1 MTTDNWKPVVTV
13 GSWTNG
19 SYSRNYSITWHRYV
33 PAGTQLYTA
42 PQPMEREPL
51 TDLEIE
57 SATGA
62 KIGTPL
68 FLVAKGIVQATESAH
83 GIKGGQHGTD

>member
-1 MTTDNWKPVVTV
+1 M
-13 GSWTNG
+13 
-19 SYSRNYSITWHRYV
+19 Y
-33 PAGTQLYTA
+33 ALYTA
-42 PQPMEREPL
+42 PQPVEREPL

-68 FLVAKGIVQATESAH
+68 FLVAKGFVLATESAH
-83 GIKGGQHGTD
+83 GIKGGQHGAE